1 MVFVKTVGQ
10 IVNTAFEDVFNDVTE
25 KSLFSFV
32 LIGRQTYC
40 ITLYTLI
47 GSILRKI
54 SKLPSDGQKTKKVG
68 YQWPY

>member
-10 IVNTAFEDVFNDVTE
+10 IVNTAFEDVFNDVKE

-40 ITLYTLI
+40 ITLYTVMCNTLE
-47 GSILRKI
+47 
-54 SKLPSDGQKTKKVG
+54 KLDLFVRFKSS
-68 YQWPY
+68 